1 MPNSPIKQFAE
12 DVRPFLRLI
21 EDGANRVAGL
31 PADNRPDKAADPT
44 WTDQQVLDQLKFRI
58 QGTASFIQAVPTPPP
73 VVHSNPPA
81 KTPGK

>member
-21 EDGANRVAGL
+21 EDGVNRVAGL
-31 PADNRPDKAADPT
+31 PVDSRPDKAADPL

-58 QGTASFIQAVPTPPP
+58 QGTVSQIQSVPTPPP
-73 VVHSNPPA
+73 VVHSNPA
-81 KTPGK
+81 ARTK